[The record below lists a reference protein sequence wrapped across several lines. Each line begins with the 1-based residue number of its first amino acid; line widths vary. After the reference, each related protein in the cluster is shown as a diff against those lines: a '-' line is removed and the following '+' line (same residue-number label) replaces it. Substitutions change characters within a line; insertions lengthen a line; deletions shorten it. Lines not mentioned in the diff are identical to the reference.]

1 MTDSYD
7 FEAAARRRA
16 GDYADLEVPSTHEP
30 LDQAT
35 ADRFVIPFYR
45 RNLVRDFDKFRD
57 AYLAVHREIDD
68 ALIGRM
74 LANCNWRPRITAA
87 YFAAITCRTSFCTQI
102 GRLLLRSDVCF
113 AGGGYAL
120 ALARFNSQESVN
132 FLMKYLDHYLRRPDL
147 YYDQGSVMGALVYTD
162 RINGTSLH
170 ETYLDLWSEFTAEKR
185 NWDLESYLTG
195 IEAALAAIQRI
206 AEQVA

>member
-1 MTDSYD
+1 MSDSYD

-16 GDYADLEVPSTHEP
+16 GDYADLEVPSTDEP

-45 RNLVRDFDKFRD
+45 RHLVRDFDKFRE

-68 ALIGRM
+68 QLIGRL

-132 FLMKYLDHYLRRPDL
+132 FLTKYLDHYLRRPDL
-147 YYDQGSVMGALVYTD
+147 YYDQGAVMGALFYTD
-162 RINGTSLH
+162 RLNGTSLH
-170 ETYLDLWSEFTAEKR
+170 EAYLDLWAEFTAKKR
-185 NWDLESYLTG
+185 NWDLEGYLTST
-195 IEAALAAIQRI
+195 EANLVAIQRI
-206 AEQVA
+206 ADQVD